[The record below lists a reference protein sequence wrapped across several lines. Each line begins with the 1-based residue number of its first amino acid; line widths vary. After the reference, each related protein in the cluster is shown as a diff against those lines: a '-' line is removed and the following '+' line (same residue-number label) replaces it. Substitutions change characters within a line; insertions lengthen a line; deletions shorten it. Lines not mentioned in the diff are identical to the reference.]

1 MSIPTLRQFLIAE
14 RARWPLFTP
23 VFFGCGIALY
33 FVTPPPHPELG
44 YFLSLA
50 SAAVCALLAFFS
62 YRRGSLQ
69 DYKDDSPR
77 HLVKFYSLT
86 ALALILLGM
95 GYAAWRSEG
104 QTTRFLLNDQYLK
117 DVQAIITRIE
127 PLPGAGSRVW
137 LRDLSGNRPLEL
149 TGTAVPVE
157 EDFHLSPGDNR
168 LISYPDVQVRL
179 SVRYDM
185 TDFRPG
191 QKVALSAQLR
201 QLPQPVYPGSFDFRR
216 RSWFDGL
223 SATGY
228 ATRPLEQLEDDEKI
242 SDSDTGFSRWFD
254 DYIQSL
260 RAAIA
265 NRLQAKIPDQE
276 GAVAAALVVGARSSL
291 SQDIYQSMQASGLAH
306 LLAISG
312 MHIGLVAG
320 LAFGFVRLLLVLA
333 EWPALY
339 GHTKKVAA
347 LCAILPML
355 IYLFLAGAA
364 PPAQRSFLMVSL
376 ILIAVTLDRRAFS
389 MRPLAIAALCL
400 LVIHPQALISAS
412 FQLSF
417 AAMTA
422 LVAVA
427 EVWRR
432 NQLVPVNGLDGRDLL
447 DQGGSSSVQSRPFW
461 ISRKL
466 PGIHRILRYFGL
478 ILRTSLAA
486 SFATAPFVL
495 WHFGHATHVGV
506 LANFLAIPL
515 FAFWIMPALMAG
527 LLLMPLGLDGFFL
540 YLAGEGIG
548 LFIAIADYFA
558 SFPLAGVPLRPLW
571 FGGLLLFIAGGIGA
585 ALLQSR
591 VRYICLG
598 MAMLGLVTGLSF
610 RPDLPLV
617 LVAPKGDLIGIIAKD
632 KLWFNQTRRARFI
645 QENWLRR
652 TGLDS
657 GGDFKDLNQQENSPL
672 ACDPK
677 ACLLTTPEG
686 RQLSIARTPQ
696 AVLEDCPKVDLT
708 FAPIFLP
715 EYQRDQLCKG
725 RSVLSP
731 PDFYRNGYHLIF
743 QTDQGFKVQNWQQ
756 SLQNHP
762 WQRAFYP
769 DQPE

>member
-1 MSIPTLRQFLIAE
+1 MSIPILRQFLIAE

-33 FVTPPPHPELG
+33 FVTPPPHPVLG

-50 SAAVCALLAFFS
+50 SAAICGVLAFFS
-62 YRRGSLQ
+62 YRRGALQ

-104 QTTRFLLNDQYLK
+104 QTTRFLLKDQYLK
-117 DVQAIITRIE
+117 ELQAIITRIE

-137 LRDLSGNRPLEL
+137 LRDLAGNRPLQL
-149 TGTAVPVE
+149 TGIAAPVE
-157 EDFHLSPGDNR
+157 EDVHLSPGDNSR
-168 LISYPDVQVRL
+168 LIAYPGVQVRL
-179 SVRYDM
+179 SVRYDV
-185 TDFRPG
+185 TDLRPG
-191 QKVALSAQLR
+191 QKVTLSAQLR
-201 QLPQPVYPGSFDFRR
+201 QLPKPVYPGSFDFRR
-216 RSWFDGL
+216 RAWFDGL

-228 ATRPLEQLEDDEKI
+228 ATRPLERLDDQGQP
-242 SDSDTGFSRWFD
+242 SDFKTGFSRWFD
-254 DYIQSL
+254 DRIQSL

-265 NRLQAKIPDQE
+265 NRLQVKIPDQE
-276 GAVAAALVVGARSSL
+276 GAVATALVVGARSGISK
-291 SQDIYQSMQASGLAH
+291 DIYQSMQASGLAH

-339 GHTKKVAA
+339 GHTKKIAA
-347 LCAILPML
+347 LSAILPML

-376 ILIAVTLDRRAFS
+376 ILLAVTLDRRAFS

-400 LVIHPQALISAS
+400 LVIRPQALITPS

-432 NQLVPVNGLDGRDLL
+432 NQLVPVSGLDGRDLL
-447 DQGGSSSVQSRPFW
+447 DQGFSPAPQKHPFW
-461 ISRKL
+461 ISRRL

-558 SFPLAGVPLRPLW
+558 SFPLAGVHLRPLW
-571 FGGLLLFIAGGIGA
+571 FGGLLFFIAGGIGA

-591 VRYICLG
+591 VRSVCLA
-598 MAMLGLVTGLSF
+598 MAMLGLAVGLSF
-610 RPDLPLV
+610 RPELPLV
-617 LVAPKGDLIGIIAKD
+617 LVAPKGDLIGIIAQD

-645 QENWLRR
+645 RENWLRR

-657 GGDFKDLNQQENSPL
+657 GGDFQALAQQENSPL

-677 ACLLTTPEG
+677 ACLLTMPEG
-686 RQLSIARTPQ
+686 NQLSIARTPQ
-696 AVLEDCPKVDLT
+696 AMFEDCPKVDLT
-708 FAPIFLP
+708 FAPLFLP

-725 RSVLSP
+725 RPVLSP
-731 PDFYRNGYHLIF
+731 PDFYRHGYHLIF
-743 QTDQGFKVQNWQQ
+743 YSDQTFRVENWQQ

-762 WQRAFYP
+762 WHRAFT
-769 DQPE
+769 D

>member
-23 VFFGCGIALY
+23 VFFGCGIGIY
-33 FVTPPPHPELG
+33 FVAPPPHPELG
-44 YFLSLA
+44 YFLA
-50 SAAVCALLAFFS
+50 AGSAFICAVLAFFS

-69 DYKDDSPR
+69 HHEEENARP
-77 HLVKFYSLT
+77 LVKLYALT
-86 ALALILLGM
+86 ALALILSGM

-104 QTTRFLLNDQYLK
+104 QTTRFLLKDQYLREL
-117 DVQAIITRIE
+117 QATITRID

-149 TGTAVPVE
+149 TGIDPPVE
-157 EDFHLSPGDNR
+157 AGDNR
-168 LISYPDVQVRL
+168 LIAYPGVQVRL
-179 SVRYDM
+179 SVRYDV

-191 QKVALSAQLR
+191 QKVVLSAQLR

-228 ATRPLEQLEDDEKI
+228 ATRPLERLEDYGKI

-376 ILIAVTLDRRAFS
+376 ILIAVTLDRRALS

-400 LVIHPQALISAS
+400 LVIHPHALISAS

-432 NQLVPVNGLDGRDLL
+432 NQLVPVNGLDGRDMS
-447 DQGGSSSVQSRPFW
+447 DPAFSTSTQSRPIW
-461 ISRKL
+461 VSRRL
-466 PGIHRILRYFGL
+466 PGIRRILRYFGL

-515 FAFWIMPALMAG
+515 FAFWIMPSLMAG

-558 SFPLAGVPLRPLW
+558 SFPLAGIPLRPLW

-598 MAMLGLVTGLSF
+598 IAMLGLASGLSF
-610 RPDLPLV
+610 RPGLPLV
-617 LVAPKGDLIGIIAKD
+617 LVAPKGALIGIIAQD

-652 TGLDS
+652 TGLDF
-657 GGDFKDLNQQENSPL
+657 GGDFEDLSQQANSPL

-677 ACLLTTPEG
+677 ACLLTMPEG
-686 RQLSIARTPQ
+686 PRLSIARTPQ

-708 FAPIFLP
+708 FAPVFLP
-715 EYQRDQLCKG
+715 EYQRDQSCKG
-725 RSVLSP
+725 RPVLSP
-731 PDFYRNGYHLIF
+731 PDFYRHGYHLIF
-743 QTDQGFKVQNWQQ
+743 QVDQGFKVQNWLQ

-762 WQRAFYP
+762 WQRAFHP